1 MKGRATVLA
10 LYERL
15 HRVPVLLF
23 RCWFSRDRDYA
34 RHTECSQVVSI
45 DVDGKVLNQD
55 RVSVIVVGAGD
66 GKLSALKHATVQ
78 PQGVPSALERCKL
91 RGGRGMTSIPFE
103 QNSILDPFFISRV
116 IERHF
121 NAGFADQYAIEG
133 LLSVRRRDGI

>member
-10 LYERL
+10 LHECL
-15 HRVPVLLF
+15 HRVPALLF
-23 RCWFSRDRDYA
+23 KCWISHDRDYA

-45 DVDGKVLNQD
+45 DVDGKVFNQD
-55 RVSVIVVGAGD
+55 RVGAIVVGAGD

-91 RGGRGMTSIPFE
+91 RSGGGMAGIPFE
-103 QNSILDPFFISRV
+103 QNPILDPFFISRV
-116 IERHF
+116 IECHF

-133 LLSVRRRDGI
+133 LLSVRRRNGI